1 MAGFRIRQIAE
12 TIANQARETL
22 RSPQYGHPAH
32 VEVATGYGPCR
43 LCLHTFNQG
52 SENRILFTYNPFE
65 GLDSYPSP
73 GPIFIHE
80 EKCSPYSAVNEF
92 PADLRNLKLVFEAY
106 GPERQLVLQ
115 ERIRDGAVEAAIA
128 RMFDQATV
136 EYIHVRNGEAGCFI
150 AHIERA

>member
-1 MAGFRIRQIAE
+1 MAGFRIRQIPE

-43 LCLHTFNQG
+43 LCLRTFNEG
-52 SENRILFTYNPFE
+52 KESRILFTYNPFE

-73 GPIFIHE
+73 GPIFVHE
-80 EKCSPYSAVNEF
+80 KECPPYSAVNEF

-106 GPERQLVLQ
+106 GPERRLVSQ
-115 ERIRDGAVEAAIA
+115 DRVRDGAVEAAIA

>member
-1 MAGFRIRQIAE
+1 MAGFRIRQISENSAD
-12 TIANQARETL
+12 QARETL

-52 SENRILFTYNPFE
+52 KENRILFTYNPFE

-80 EKCSPYSAVNEF
+80 KKCSPYSAVNEF
-92 PADLRNLKLVFEAY
+92 PADLRSLKLVFEAY
-106 GPERQLVLQ
+106 GPERWLVLQ
-115 ERIRDGAVEAAIA
+115 ERIRDGAVEAAIT
-128 RMFDQATV
+128 RMFDQAAV
-136 EYIHVRNGEAGCFI
+136 EYIHVRNEEAGCFI
-150 AHIERA
+150 AHIERG

>member
-1 MAGFRIRQIAE
+1 MAGFRIRQITE

-43 LCLHTFNQG
+43 LCLHTFNEG
-52 SENRILFTYNPFE
+52 NDSRILFTYNPFE

-80 EKCSPYSAVNEF
+80 KKCSPYSAVNEF

-106 GPERQLVLQ
+106 GPERWLVLQ
-115 ERIRDGAVEAAIA
+115 ERIRDGAVEAGIA
-128 RMFDQATV
+128 KMFDQAAV
-136 EYIHVRNGEAGCFI
+136 EYIHVRNEEAGCFI
-150 AHIERA
+150 AHIERS